1 MIVKTRQKWY
11 LWHCLARL
19 KKKLGL
25 LDTSLHVVR
34 MASDC
39 HLYPEIRCVISL
51 LDVISILHRVSLV
64 IVRMDQEWIKNGRGK
79 RFRQMEKPL
88 QRLQWPYTPLHV
100 EKKSIG
106 MMIMREL
113 NKITWIGDAR
123 ARARVIERSIPT
135 CCGRKPACCISH
147 HFSFFRKSSLK
158 DQSHSARLGLFRHQ
172 YFRRRGA
179 LQSLD
184 RVTALPDDDADHGV
198 RDLSH
203 RSRSTI
209 WKHQSV
215 RELIRLADLIAVA
228 N

>member
-51 LDVISILHRVSLV
+51 LDVISILHRASLV

-88 QRLQWPYTPLHV
+88 QRLHSTSCRKEEY
-100 EKKSIG
+100 
-106 MMIMREL
+106 R
-113 NKITWIGDAR
+113 NDDC
-123 ARARVIERSIPT
+123 ERT
-135 CCGRKPACCISH
+135 QQNH
-147 HFSFFRKSSLK
+147 
-158 DQSHSARLGLFRHQ
+158 
-172 YFRRRGA
+172 
-179 LQSLD
+179 LD
-184 RVTALPDDDADHGV
+184 R
-198 RDLSH
+198 
-203 RSRSTI
+203 
-209 WKHQSV
+209 
-215 RELIRLADLIAVA
+215 
-228 N
+228 